1 MSTNDLADCVRRTLN
16 RYFKD
21 LDGETPTGLYD
32 MVVQNVERSMLETVL
47 QPAAGN
53 QTVAASMLG
62 INRNTLRRKLTEY
75 ELL

>member
-16 RYFKD
+16 RYFRD
-21 LDGETPTGLYD
+21 LDGEKPSGVYD
-32 MVVQNVERSMLETVL
+32 MVVQNVERSMLETIL
-47 QPAAGN
+47 KHADGN
-53 QTVAASMLG
+53 QTVAAEMLG

>member
-47 QPAAGN
+47 QHAAGN